1 VVSATNR
8 PSQRLAFR
16 TVFRELPLN
25 LRKPGISGEN
35 ERWRDGL
42 NLQEISTF
50 ILVSLDGA
58 APLYAA
64 SQNPAVW
71 RETLAQLHFYL
82 NHLRKPQGKMT
93 EP

>member
-1 VVSATNR
+1 M
-8 PSQRLAFR
+8 
-16 TVFRELPLN
+16 
-25 LRKPGISGEN
+25 
-35 ERWRDGL
+35 

-50 ILVSLDGA
+50 ILVSLNGA

-82 NHLRKPQGKMT
+82 NHLRKPQGKMD